1 MICEQ
6 FDRFENLQF
15 LDFSQLKFADRYIEM
30 KMKNYS
36 EKFEYYYD
44 MHLFAMKCF
53 DVLKKGNRRCVI
65 IGLALCKGEVVDF
78 LLDDKHKDCKCSS
91 VLFKTKLN

>member
-1 MICEQ
+1 MTYVHFC
-6 FDRFENLQF
+6 RFENLEF
-15 LDFSQLKFADRYIEM
+15 LDFDQLKLADRYIEM

-36 EKFEYYYD
+36 DEFEYYYD

-53 DVLKKGNRRCVI
+53 DVLKKGKRSSVR

-91 VLFKTKLN
+91 VLFKTKLK